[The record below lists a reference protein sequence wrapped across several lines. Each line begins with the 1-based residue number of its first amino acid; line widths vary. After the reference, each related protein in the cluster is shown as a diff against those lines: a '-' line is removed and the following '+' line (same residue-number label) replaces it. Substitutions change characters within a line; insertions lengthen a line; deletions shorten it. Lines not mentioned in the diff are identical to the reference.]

1 MKRSR
6 LGCALLGLALAA
18 LPLALPAQVVA
29 EAELKA
35 AFIYNFA
42 LFTEWPPG
50 ALDGDGPFLICI
62 APGSPLRGALAR
74 LAGQALHGRRLALLP
89 VAGAVWS
96 EPRCHL
102 AVLDGG
108 APPESRRGLM
118 TVANGEAPAGAV
130 ITLTLQD
137 EHLRFDVDAD
147 AARRAGLT
155 LSSKLLR
162 LARTVQ

>member
-1 MKRSR
+1 VNRSR
-6 LGCALLGLALAA
+6 LGLALLGLALAA
-18 LPLALPAQVVA
+18 LPLAAPAQVVA

-50 ALDGDGPFLICI
+50 ALEGDGPFLVCI
-62 APGSPLRGALAR
+62 APGSPLRAALAR
-74 LAGQALHGRRLALLP
+74 LAGQPLHGRHLALLD
-89 VAGAVWS
+89 VAEPVWS
-96 EPRCHL
+96 EPRCQV

-108 APPESRRGLM
+108 AAPPSRRGLM
-118 TVANGEAPAGAV
+118 TVADGEAAAGAV
-130 ITLTLQD
+130 ITLAVQD
-137 EHLRFDVDAD
+137 EHLRFDVDAA
-147 AARRAGLT
+147 AARGAGLA